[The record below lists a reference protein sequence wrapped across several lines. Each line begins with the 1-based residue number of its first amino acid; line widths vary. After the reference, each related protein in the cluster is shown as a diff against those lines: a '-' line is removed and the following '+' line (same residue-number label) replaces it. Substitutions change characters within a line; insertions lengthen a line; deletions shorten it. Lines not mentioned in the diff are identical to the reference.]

1 MAQSSFQELMKLVR
15 DNLASKDAEGLVA
28 LLETLMGLRQSFE
41 NDRDLLETV
50 ISLVKKELNN
60 Q

>member
-1 MAQSSFQELMKLVR
+1 MVQSSFQELMKLVR

-28 LLETLMGLRQSFE
+28 LLEILIGLRQSFE
-41 NDRDLLETV
+41 KDRDLLETV
-50 ISLVKKELNN
+50 IALVEDELNS

>member
-15 DNLASKDAEGLVA
+15 DNLTSKDAEGLVA

-41 NDRDLLETV
+41 KDRDLLETV
-50 ISLVKKELNN
+50 IALVEEELNN

>member
-41 NDRDLLETV
+41 KDRDLLETV
-50 ISLVKKELNN
+50 IALVEEELNN